1 MTSVFFTLTVNPNV
15 LQGSGIDQRVV
26 EHHVECEQGV
36 FSHRHIEDRELELEW
51 FLYVFGAVA
60 G

>member
-1 MTSVFFTLTVNPNV
+1 MTSVFFTLTVNQNG
-15 LQGSGIDQRVV
+15 LQWSGIDQKVV
-26 EHHVECEQGV
+26 EHHVECEQGMC
-36 FSHRHIEDRELELEW
+36 SHRHTEDRELELEW